1 MRILHLLLVIAIL
14 ASCNN
19 KDYDPALYISKQEQ
33 DSLIYS
39 VIRYSSKLPPNSN
52 HQNKFESQFDEY
64 YRAVAADYDIRAYYK
79 DEKGTHYFLMTRP
92 ARSITPMRESIGCK
106 MVYGPDKEIREYEE
120 VFRTWKMPED
130 QLNEKFPMLFDKMV
144 RGESLEKYY
153 PKNAGDQY
161 IEFPDGRFYF
171 DKKER
176 KWRDHMI
183 DSLNNRP

>member
-1 MRILHLLLVIAIL
+1 MRILSFFLTILLL
-14 ASCNN
+14 ASCNQ
-19 KDYDPALYISKQEQ
+19 KKYKPEQYISKAEQ

-52 HQNKFESQFDEY
+52 HSNKFESRFDDY
-64 YRAVAADYDIRAYYK
+64 YRAVAADYDIRAYHK
-79 DEKGTHYFLMTRP
+79 DDKGTQYFLMTRP

-106 MVYGPDKEIREYEE
+106 VAFDSNKKVKDYEE
-120 VFRTWKMPED
+120 VFRTWKMPEE
-130 QLNEKFPMLFDKMV
+130 QLNEKFPVLFDKMV
-144 RGESLEKYY
+144 KGESLEEYY

-176 KWRDHMI
+176 KWRDHLI
-183 DSLNNRP
+183 DSLNNRQ